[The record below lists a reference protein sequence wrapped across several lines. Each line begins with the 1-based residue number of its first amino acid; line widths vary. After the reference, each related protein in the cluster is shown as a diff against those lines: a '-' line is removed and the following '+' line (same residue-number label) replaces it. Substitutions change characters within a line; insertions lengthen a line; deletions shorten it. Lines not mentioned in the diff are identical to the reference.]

1 VWSIGFGQLPPGL
14 ALNPTTGT
22 ISGTPT
28 APGTFSI
35 GARVT
40 SGTQSQV
47 QGLQIGIGGTPL
59 TIDTGTLANG
69 IVGVSYSQT
78 LQASG
83 GAGSFQWSVSAG
95 QLPPGL
101 SLSAAGAI
109 TGTPT
114 TAGTFSFTAT
124 VVSGTENRQRG
135 LLITVNP
142 PSGPLIEGAY
152 DGSTTVTLTSGC
164 VDPASCNLF
173 FPSER
178 WWLVD
183 AGSGRHALV
192 LGQVGFPSP
201 NPPRQIVGPF
211 VMSGGSLSFVDAFY
225 TLSGTVI
232 GNRMQFVLTEAACL
246 FVNAAGPPPC
256 IKTFDGTL
264 NPLP

>member
-1 VWSIGFGQLPPGL
+1 VEPALSIVTSTLPAGTVGASYSATLAASGGTGSYVWSIG
-14 ALNPTTGT
+14 
-22 ISGTPT
+22 
-28 APGTFSI
+28 
-35 GARVT
+35 V
-40 SGTQSQV
+40 
-47 QGLQIGIGGTPL
+47 
-59 TIDTGTLANG
+59 
-69 IVGVSYSQT
+69 
-78 LQASG
+78 
-83 GAGSFQWSVSAG
+83 G

-114 TAGTFSFTAT
+114 TAGTFNFTAT
-124 VVSGTENRQRG
+124 VVSGTENRQQG
-135 LLITVNP
+135 FLITVNP

-192 LGQVGFPSP
+192 LGQVGFSSP
-201 NPPRQIVGPF
+201 NPPRQVVGPF
-211 VMSGGSLSFVDAFY
+211 VMSGGTLSFVDAFY
-225 TLSGTVI
+225 SLSGTVA

-246 FVNAAGPPPC
+246 FVNAPGPPPC